1 MIKQFRIAF
10 ELKPGSSI
18 LTFRARHV
26 PNAPEG
32 CLEARWRDWHLTIL
46 LTNFSRICQ
55 KMPKYFFEIDV
66 GGVRMDCY
74 GSVWTRM
81 GPYGPWGL
89 PGGFLGPPGA
99 LGGPERGVKGGSPP
113 GGGARG
119 ALLGGLP
126 ISLRGILTYMALRAA
141 YGTGEL
147 RLRRS
152 HGGHHKENN
161 ISQAQE
167 ARRSKSGSQPHD
179 VFFGGCVEMGEWR

>member
-10 ELKPGSSI
+10 GLKPGSSI

-66 GGVRMDCY
+66 GGVRMDSY

-81 GPYGPWGL
+81 VPGDSLGASWGLLGPWGAQM
-89 PGGFLGPPGA
+89 GGKGFFG
-99 LGGPERGVKGGSPP
+99 GGPPP
-113 GGGARG
+113 GG
-119 ALLGGLP
+119 ALLRVCLGLSRVP
-126 ISLRGILTYMALRAA
+126 ISL
-141 YGTGEL
+141 
-147 RLRRS
+147 
-152 HGGHHKENN
+152 
-161 ISQAQE
+161 
-167 ARRSKSGSQPHD
+167 P
-179 VFFGGCVEMGEWR
+179 

>member
-10 ELKPGSSI
+10 GLKPGSSI

-32 CLEARWRDWHLTIL
+32 CLEARWRDWPLTIL

-66 GGVRMDCY
+66 GGVRMDSY

-89 PGGFLGPPGA
+89 PGGFLGCPGA
-99 LGGPERGVKGGSPP
+99 LGGPERGVKGVSPP
-113 GGGARG
+113 GGQNPYTPFFRPPRAPGCPSNPPG
-119 ALLGGLP
+119 SPQGL
-126 ISLRGILTYMALRAA
+126 
-141 YGTGEL
+141 YGPT
-147 RLRRS
+147 RV
-152 HGGHHKENN
+152 HTD
-161 ISQAQE
+161 
-167 ARRSKSGSQPHD
+167 P
-179 VFFGGCVEMGEWR
+179 

>member
-10 ELKPGSSI
+10 GLKPGSSI

-32 CLEARWRDWHLTIL
+32 CLEARWRDWPLTIL

-66 GGVRMDCY
+66 GGVRMDSY

-89 PGGFLGPPGA
+89 PGGFLGPPGVNKK
-99 LGGPERGVKGGSPP
+99 GVPVFRGEWGSPREGKDP
-113 GGGARG
+113 G
-119 ALLGGLP
+119 P
-126 ISLRGILTYMALRAA
+126 
-141 YGTGEL
+141 
-147 RLRRS
+147 
-152 HGGHHKENN
+152 
-161 ISQAQE
+161 
-167 ARRSKSGSQPHD
+167 
-179 VFFGGCVEMGEWR
+179 F

>member
-10 ELKPGSSI
+10 GLKPGSSI

-32 CLEARWRDWHLTIL
+32 CLEARWRDWPLTIL
-46 LTNFSRICQ
+46 LPNFSRICQ
-55 KMPKYFFEIDV
+55 KMPEYLFEIDV

-99 LGGPERGVKGGSPP
+99 LGGPKRGVKG
-113 GGGARG
+113 
-119 ALLGGLP
+119 
-126 ISLRGILTYMALRAA
+126 
-141 YGTGEL
+141 
-147 RLRRS
+147 
-152 HGGHHKENN
+152 
-161 ISQAQE
+161 
-167 ARRSKSGSQPHD
+167 
-179 VFFGGCVEMGEWR
+179 F